1 MPKYLGDNDISVTKF
16 LDRSV
21 GKFLSANDITV
32 TKFLEDKDDNDIS
45 VTKFL
50 QDSENYFPVHHSQ
63 RAYYMPP
70 NRRYDHDPDLG
81 WDTDQHHYY
90 PKESY
95 FQYDHEHARSV
106 YPREYLDNPHYY
118 DRATTV
124 YPPDYTKPH
133 QMNKTAPGQ
142 KKDKQSKKHK
152 PKKTKSEKDAKD

>member
-1 MPKYLGDNDISVTKF
+1 
-16 LDRSV
+16 
-21 GKFLSANDITV
+21 
-32 TKFLEDKDDNDIS
+32 
-45 VTKFL
+45 
-50 QDSENYFPVHHSQ
+50 
-63 RAYYMPP
+63 MPP

-152 PKKTKSEKDAKD
+152 PKKTKSEKDAKDQERKDHEAEVKTEEEHKKLEEERIHR